1 MWGEKKKRQE
11 RLQENLEREGRRD
24 GACWGGGTAG
34 EGEAES
40 SREQEKG
47 TYLQQAFPPLLCPSA
62 SLKLAQS
69 STTSENAVEEIS

>member
-1 MWGEKKKRQE
+1 MGREEEEARKTSRKPGERRQE
-11 RLQENLEREGRRD
+11 RWGLL
-24 GACWGGGTAG
+24 GGGTAG

-69 STTSENAVEEIS
+69 STTSENAVKEIS